1 MDAIFAPPAT
11 RAAQNADYKR
21 PVNIMNQLPKK
32 LQLPKLQPQQLLLSK
47 LLLKKLL
54 LKKLLQKTEKKL
66 QQKKDNTGVSF
77 LPAKKQVALSNTFFY
92 GITSPAFLPSPA
104 F

>member
-1 MDAIFAPPAT
+1 
-11 RAAQNADYKR
+11 
-21 PVNIMNQLPKK
+21 
-32 LQLPKLQPQQLLLSK
+32 
-47 LLLKKLL
+47 L